1 MTENKRH
8 MLRPLYNL
16 HPLRILI
23 GFIRTR
29 FSVAICTGGM
39 YALWAKDSGRDKDP
53 LRRLGGVAY
62 IMLFEGVRS
71 IMYRVK
77 GEKLDTLT

>member
-23 GFIRTR
+23 GLIRTR

-39 YALWAKDSGRDKDP
+39 YALWAKDSGRAKDP
-53 LRRLGGVAY
+53 L
-62 IMLFEGVRS
+62 
-71 IMYRVK
+71 
-77 GEKLDTLT
+77 